1 MARTESKGNPQAIGI
16 EKSVLASCLVMPD
29 VTDEVVENLDKIIFY
44 RTSHQIY
51 FEAIK
56 TLHSQNAPIDI
67 SSINQYIQDKNLSDR
82 ASVTELA
89 SLLDEPVSIDLSY
102 HILKL
107 KEKAAMRRGI
117 ELCNAGMKRCMDES
131 RDPAETI
138 EFLRESF
145 NALEIDGDPEQYLV
159 PASELAFA
167 ASTRYDLT
175 ASGQGVEGV
184 KTGFTRIDSMTSG
197 LRTPDITILAARP
210 SMGKT
215 AFALN
220 LAWNSQVP
228 VAIFSLEQSKEQLT
242 DRLVAMRCRINL
254 TKVTNADF
262 TPEEWK
268 KVSGFLGALGEKP
281 IYIDD
286 SSALTVGQIK
296 SRARRLQK
304 TKGIKLVIIDYL
316 QLMKPDFRKDGN
328 RNLEVGKMAQGLKAM
343 GKDLGLP
350 VLCLSQLNRTLEN
363 RPNPHKVPKLSD
375 LRDSG
380 EIEQVADGVWFL
392 YRPEVYN
399 DLETMKFDNQANL
412 YISKQRQGPLG
423 MQQLLF
429 FGEWVRF
436 ENHYSEEV
444 K

>member
-1 MARTESKGNPQAIGI
+1 MGGTQSKGNPQAVGI

-29 VTDEVVENLDKIIFY
+29 VIDEVVENLDKIIFY
-44 RTSHQIY
+44 RMSHQIY

-56 TLHSQNAPIDI
+56 TLHLQGAPVDLN
-67 SSINQYIQDKNLSDR
+67 SIGQYIQDKNLSDR
-82 ASVTELA
+82 ASVSELA
-89 SLLDEPVSIDLSY
+89 MLVDEPVSVDLSY

-117 ELCNAGMKRCMDES
+117 ELCNAGMKRCMDEGREPS
-131 RDPAETI
+131 ETI

-167 ASTRYDLT
+167 ASARYDLM
-175 ASGQGVEGV
+175 ASGEGVEGV
-184 KTGFTRIDSMTSG
+184 KTGFLKLDQMTSG
-197 LRTPDITILAARP
+197 LRPPDLNILAARP

-215 AFALN
+215 ALALN
-220 LAWNSQVP
+220 IAWNCQVP
-228 VAIFSLEQSKEQLT
+228 VAVFSLEQSKEQLT

-286 SSALTVGQIK
+286 TSALTVGQIR
-296 SRARRLQK
+296 SRARRLK
-304 TKGIKLVIIDYL
+304 RTHGIKLVIIDYL
-316 QLMKPDFRKDGN
+316 QLMKPDLRKDGN

-399 DLETMKFDNQANL
+399 DLDTMNFDNQANL
-412 YISKQRQGPLG
+412 YVSKQRQGPLG
-423 MQQLLF
+423 VQELLF
-429 FGEWVRF
+429 FGEYVRF
-436 ENHYSEEV
+436 ENLYNEEV
-444 K
+444 R